1 MVKENNWTIAKAAI
15 KIKNQANN
23 SPQNMG
29 QDPFGFGSLDDLYRS
44 LSRQMQQ
51 GNPYEQQT
59 PPTQFGDGGNGGQPS
74 RRRWRWSR
82 FTRRVW
88 D

>member
-1 MVKENNWTIAKAAI
+1 
-15 KIKNQANN
+15 
-23 SPQNMG
+23 MG

-82 FTRRVW
+82 FT
-88 D
+88 